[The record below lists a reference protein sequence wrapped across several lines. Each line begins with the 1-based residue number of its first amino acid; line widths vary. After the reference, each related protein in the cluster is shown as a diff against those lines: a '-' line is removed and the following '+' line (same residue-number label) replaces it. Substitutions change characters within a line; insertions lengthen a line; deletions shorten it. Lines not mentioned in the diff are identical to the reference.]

1 MALATKHGTHGVRVS
16 MLALF
21 FAPVLALA
29 GQSRHDNSDW
39 WSHLRT
45 DDSGREVA
53 VLKRE
58 PAATN
63 FKILGIDLG
72 DNGLFGKA
80 VAKLG
85 EAQTVHRGD
94 ASSGRSQ
101 ICYTSLQDHEN
112 RIHLV
117 FESGEVSDWFYLFAG
132 GPDWKGSDV
141 CAKSNLVT
149 KNLSVASGLRL
160 GQTPAE
166 VKAILGKPSAVLANR
181 IIYSF
186 EVEKK
191 TSAGD
196 LDKLRHQNPSL
207 SEEELHRNY
216 DSYSLGVYIEARFA
230 QSKLNYLA
238 VSKTAVY

>member
-1 MALATKHGTHGVRVS
+1 MALATKDGTRGVRAS

-21 FAPVLALA
+21 FVPVFALA
-29 GQSRHDNSDW
+29 GQSPYDSSDW
-39 WSHLRT
+39 WSHLRK

-63 FKILGIDLG
+63 FKILGIDLAN
-72 DNGLFGKA
+72 DLFGKA
-80 VAKLG
+80 VARLG

-94 ASSGRSQ
+94 ASGGRSQ

-141 CAKSNLVT
+141 CARSNLVT

-166 VKAILGKPSAVLANR
+166 VKAILGKPSAVLGNK

-238 VSKTAVY
+238 VSRTAVY

>member
-1 MALATKHGTHGVRVS
+1 MALARKHGTLGVRAS

-29 GQSRHDNSDW
+29 AQGTHDNSDW
-39 WSHLRT
+39 WSQLRT
-45 DDSGREVA
+45 NDSGREVA

-58 PAATN
+58 PAASN
-63 FKILGIDLG
+63 FKIQGIDLG
-72 DNGLFGKA
+72 DDDLFGKA

-85 EAQTVHRGD
+85 EAQTVQRGD

-101 ICYTSLQDHEN
+101 ICYTSLQDHPN

-117 FESGEVSDWFYLFAG
+117 FESGEVSYWFYLFAY
-132 GPDWKGSDV
+132 GPNWKGSDL
-141 CAKSNLVT
+141 CLKSNLVT
-149 KNLSVASGLRL
+149 KSLSVASGLRL

-166 VKAILGKPSAVLANR
+166 VKAILGKPSAIIGNK

-196 LDKLRHQNPSL
+196 FEKLRQQHPSL

-216 DSYSLGVYIEARFA
+216 ESYSLGVYIEARFA

-238 VSKTAVY
+238 VSKTEVY

>member
-1 MALATKHGTHGVRVS
+1 MTLAANHVTVGVGVS
-16 MLALF
+16 VLALF
-21 FAPVLALA
+21 FVPVLGLA
-29 GQSRHDNSDW
+29 TQSTRDNSDW
-39 WSHLRT
+39 WSQLRT

-53 VLKRE
+53 VLKQE
-58 PAATN
+58 PAASN

-72 DNGLFGKA
+72 DDSLFSKA

-85 EAQTVHRGD
+85 EAQTVQRGD

-101 ICYTSLQDHEN
+101 ICYTSLQDRPN

-117 FESGEVSDWFYLFAG
+117 FETGEVSDWFYLFED
-132 GPDWKGSDV
+132 GPDWKGSDLCV
-141 CAKSNLVT
+141 KSNLVT

-166 VKAILGKPSAVLANR
+166 VKAILGKPSAVIGNK

-191 TSAGD
+191 TSTGD
-196 LDKLRHQNPSL
+196 FDKLRQQHPSL

-216 DSYSLGVYIEARFA
+216 ESYSLGVYIEARFA

-238 VSKTAVY
+238 VSKTEAY